1 MLSVCLCAGLADN
14 EDKSDVQAIIESTP
28 ELDMDLSGYKG
39 ARYHTHTHTHTHSHH
54 RVQARKSQI

>member
-28 ELDMDLSGYKG
+28 ELDMDLAPNTIHNARAVGNYKC
-39 ARYHTHTHTHTHSHH
+39 
-54 RVQARKSQI
+54 RKECGLLQI